1 MFDSIENLR
10 SCEAKASASLSR
22 QLRAEAQLILHLVE
36 HTTDCHMI
44 GSAFVQVE
52 SF

>member
-1 MFDSIENLR
+1 MSFWLQPEKLQNESQR
-10 SCEAKASASLSR
+10 FPFSTT
-22 QLRAEAQLILHLVE
+22 RAEAQLILHLVE
-36 HTTDCHMI
+36 HTIDCHMI